1 MKWSD
6 LVIQDLTELNVLLD
20 NAPFEL
26 RGEPS
31 VKHLQR
37 YLGQYISEYIE
48 YARLAGEAD
57 KTDIPLL
64 AKGPSV

>member
-6 LVIQDLTELNVLLD
+6 LVMQDLTELKVLID

-31 VKHLQR
+31 VIYLQR
-37 YLGQYISEYIE
+37 YLGQHISEYIK
-48 YARLAGEAD
+48 YARLAGEVD